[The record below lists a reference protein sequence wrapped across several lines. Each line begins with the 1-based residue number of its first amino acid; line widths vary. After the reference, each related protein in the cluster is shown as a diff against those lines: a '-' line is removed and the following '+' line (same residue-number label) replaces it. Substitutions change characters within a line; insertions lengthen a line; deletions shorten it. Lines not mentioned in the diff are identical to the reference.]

1 MKINGEK
8 VEVVPLTHDER
19 GEKIEPE
26 QAPARRLLDVS
37 DTITLTGANGEV
49 QSTAVMPM
57 SVSVEMPAGE
67 LALGMSQPCFS
78 CKHFDQRAW
87 YEYRR
92 ARESTLEGRAE
103 LQAMREELIRSAN
116 ADVDEVEF
124 AMQSMGICR
133 LLTEARNDAVIV
145 YPVSTCPDTLP
156 NTTTPFPRSY
166 EPRTSDDARQSTLTF
181 DSIMRT
187 AQGRR

>member
-1 MKINGEK
+1 MKINSEQLQ
-8 VEVVPLTHDER
+8 VVPLTHDEK

-37 DTITLTGANGEV
+37 DTITLTGRGGEV

-67 LALGMSQPCFS
+67 LARGFSQPCFS
-78 CKHFDQRAW
+78 CKNFDLAAW
-87 YEYRR
+87 GEYLE
-92 ARESTLEGRAE
+92 ARKATVDGRAE
-103 LQAMREELIRSAN
+103 LQALQEEFIRGAG
-116 ADVDEVEF
+116 ADAGDADF
-124 AMQSMGICR
+124 TFRMMGVCR
-133 LLTEARNDAVIV
+133 ILSEAQRDVVAVH
-145 YPVSTCPDTLP
+145 PASTCPDQLKDGS
-156 NTTTPFPRSY
+156 PFPRSY
-166 EPRTSDDARQSTLTF
+166 RPRTSDDERQSSATF